1 MSLTEQT
8 WCKRELFSA
17 QRYWICIMEVFQQ
30 NKSSLKGQV
39 LLKHVLINFRLQ
51 KSLKITIQILK
62 LQIELSR
69 QHVKCMKKLV
79 VITNKKKEK
88 KDEG

>member
-8 WCKRELFSA
+8 WCKGELFSA

-30 NKSSLKGQV
+30 RESGLKSQV
-39 LLKHVLINFRLQ
+39 LLVKHVLINFRLL
-51 KSLKITIQILK
+51 KRLKITIQILK
-62 LQIELSR
+62 LQIELSS

-79 VITNKKKEK
+79 VMTKKKK
-88 KDEG
+88 KDEC